1 MFYATDEKY
10 YWKMFISAC
19 ATLPSQKVKQKVIF
33 TQGEVEYAAM
43 QFGMPC
49 IPYPPSESPFLP
61 HRKEPLTSFGT
72 LHQAIANNDGLGVWF
87 LCSAYD
93 VDSSIREALLLTFC
107 YLAALNCWL
116 LLCPVTLSHDWQMGS
131 VPLVTS
137 LADTRNLATCLFF
150 GGCLVLTY
158 KAFTDFETLNKVAG
172 FSTSDATAFERHRA
186 KWLLV
191 TASKSCFTSK
201 CFLRNDL
208 AALSLVFQPTTDRIA
223 VDDEVAPI
231 SKVEWLTSQ
240 ALPAPMYIS
249 IVHTVF
255 REAIIPKVESC
266 FDESAF

>member
-1 MFYATDEKY
+1 MKRRAMFHAGDEKY
-10 YWKMFISAC
+10 DWKMFISAC
-19 ATLPSQKVKQKVIF
+19 ATLPSEKVKQKVIF

-72 LHQAIANNDGLGVWF
+72 LHQAIANNDELGV
-87 LCSAYD
+87 
-93 VDSSIREALLLTFC
+93 RLLTFC

-172 FSTSDATAFERHRA
+172 FSTSDVTAFERHRA
-186 KWLLV
+186 N
-191 TASKSCFTSK
+191 CFTSK

-208 AALSLVFQPTTDRIA
+208 AALSLVFQPTTNRIA

-231 SKVEWLTSQ
+231 SRVVTQESMAYRIICPRRMANKPSVTS
-240 ALPAPMYIS
+240 S
-249 IVHTVF
+249 NVHIYSSYRIQRSDHSEGRIMLRRVS
-255 REAIIPKVESC
+255 VLM
-266 FDESAF
+266 